1 MAQEAE
7 ADMIGVIAF
16 SPSPR
21 CIEPDKIRE
30 IFDAVPTLFQ
40 CCVSH
45 GPSPTEMA
53 ALCDLAP
60 DAIQVPPPI
69 PIPASCTARVFRS
82 IRPGDRIPDDAD
94 VLVIDASHGSGRQ
107 YDSTYALSVVQSAR
121 VPVFL
126 AGGLTPDNV
135 RAAIRSV
142 HPAGVDVATG
152 VEYAPGRKAREKVRA
167 FIQRAKEVRE

>member
-1 MAQEAE
+1 
-7 ADMIGVIAF
+7 MIGVIAF

-82 IRPGDRIPDDAD
+82 IRPGD
-94 VLVIDASHGSGRQ
+94 Q
-107 YDSTYALSVVQSAR
+107 YQMMPMSLSSM
-121 VPVFL
+121 P
-126 AGGLTPDNV
+126 
-135 RAAIRSV
+135 
-142 HPAGVDVATG
+142 ATG
-152 VEYAPGRKAREKVRA
+152 AAGSMTAPMRSR
-167 FIQRAKEVRE
+167 